1 MCSYP
6 WPTAGNPR
14 APPAYTRRAVSP
26 SPPPGGST
34 PFGGLPFSPFDL
46 PPSDGPVNWPVAEGM
61 ARLVASGG
69 DDDDEPGSAES
80 ERFDSFVRV
89 AELHVVQ
96 AGALDP
102 ATAGGPLRARAV
114 SRREWAARSL
124 DAHRP
129 LLTALASALAVPAG
143 RADEG
148 PDEDGG
154 PVEDDPEGRAMA
166 ASTRGLVFGWMLGSL
181 GRRAFGQYELP
192 LPRPP
197 GNELLLVPA
206 NLAEFAAEWR
216 LAEDDLLLWACLSEV
231 AHHAVLG
238 RPHVRARLESLLVT
252 YVSAF
257 EVEATAFETELEN
270 IDPSDPAS
278 LQSTLGDPEAVLAA
292 VRSQLQREVLPHIEA
307 LTAVLAGWVEHLVAG
322 IGGRLAGSATSVAEA
337 LRRRQV
343 EATWGDRYA
352 AKLLGVGARQP
363 AAERGAAFVAGVLE
377 RGGEERLAQL
387 WEPERTLPTPAEVD
401 APGLWLAR
409 VEMEDG

>member
-1 MCSYP
+1 M
-6 WPTAGNPR
+6 
-14 APPAYTRRAVSP
+14 SP

-46 PPSDGPVNWPVAEGM
+46 PPSDGPVNWAVAEGM

-69 DDDDEPGSAES
+69 EDDDEPGPAES
-80 ERFDSFVRV
+80 DRLDSFVRV
-89 AELHVVQ
+89 AELHLAE

-102 ATAGGPLRARAV
+102 STLGGPLRARAV

-124 DAHRP
+124 GDHRP
-129 LLTALASALAVPAG
+129 LLTALAAALAVPAG
-143 RADEG
+143 GAEEAPEEDEV
-148 PDEDGG
+148 
-154 PVEDDPEGRAMA
+154 PVEDDPQGRVMA

-216 LAEDDLLLWACLSEV
+216 LPEDDLLLWTCLSEV
-231 AHHAVLG
+231 AHHTALG
-238 RPHVRARLESLLVT
+238 RDHVRSRLESLLVT

-257 EVEATAFETELEN
+257 EVDATAFESELEDL
-270 IDPSDPAS
+270 DPSDPAS
-278 LQSTLGDPEAVLAA
+278 FQSTLGDPEAVLAA
-292 VRSQLQREVLPHIEA
+292 VRSPLQRQVLPDIEA
-307 LTAVLAGWVEHLVAG
+307 LVAVLAGWVEHIVAG
-322 IGGRLAGSATSVAEA
+322 IGDRLVGSATSVAEA
-337 LRRRQV
+337 LRRRRV

-363 AAERGAAFVAGVLE
+363 SAERGAAFVTGVLD
-377 RGGEERLAQL
+377 RGGEGRLAAM
-387 WEPERTLPTPAEVD
+387 WASARTLPTPAEVD

-409 VEMEDG
+409 VELEDG

>member
-1 MCSYP
+1 M
-6 WPTAGNPR
+6 
-14 APPAYTRRAVSP
+14 SP

-34 PFGGLPFSPFDL
+34 PSGGPPFSPFDL
-46 PPSDGPVNWPVAEGM
+46 PPSDGPVNWPVAAGM

-69 DDDDEPGSAES
+69 EEEQEPGQAES
-80 ERFDSFVRV
+80 ERLDSFVRV
-89 AELHVVQ
+89 AELHVVE

-102 ATAGGPLRARAV
+102 STLAGPLRGRAV

-129 LLTALASALAVPAG
+129 LLTALASALAVPATG
-143 RADEG
+143 ADEG
-148 PDEDGG
+148 PWEEGPAEDES
-154 PVEDDPEGRAMA
+154 PVEDDPQGRAMA

-197 GNELLLVPA
+197 GNELLLVPS
-206 NLAEFAAEWR
+206 NLAEFASEWR

-238 RPHVRARLESLLVT
+238 RPHVRSRLESLLVT

-257 EVEATAFETELEN
+257 EVEATAFEAELES
-270 IDPSDPAS
+270 IDPADPAS
-278 LQSTLGDPEAVLAA
+278 FQSTLGDPEAVVAA
-292 VRSQLQREVLPHIEA
+292 VRSPLQQEVLPHIEA

-322 IGGRLAGSATSVAEA
+322 IGGRLIGSATSVAEA
-337 LRRRQV
+337 LRRRRV
-343 EATWGDRYA
+343 EASWGDRYA

-363 AAERGAAFVAGVLE
+363 SVERGAAFVAGVLE
-377 RGGEERLAQL
+377 RGGEERLTRL
-387 WEPERTLPTPAEVD
+387 WASERTLPTPAEVD

-409 VEMEDG
+409 MELEDA

>member
-1 MCSYP
+1 
-6 WPTAGNPR
+6 
-14 APPAYTRRAVSP
+14 VSP

-34 PFGGLPFSPFDL
+34 PFGGQPFSPFDL

-69 DDDDEPGSAES
+69 EQDDEPGAAES
-80 ERFDSFVRV
+80 ERLGSFVRV
-89 AELHVVQ
+89 AELHVAE
-96 AGALDP
+96 AGALDLS
-102 ATAGGPLRARAV
+102 ATGGPLRARAV

-143 RADEG
+143 GPDEG
-148 PDEDGG
+148 PMDEDPAEG
-154 PVEDDPEGRAMA
+154 PAEDGATVEDDPEGRAMA
-166 ASTRGLVFGWMLGSL
+166 ASTRGLVFGWMFGSL
-181 GRRAFGQYELP
+181 GRRALGQYELP

-231 AHHAVLG
+231 AHHAALS
-238 RPHVRARLESLLVT
+238 RPHVRSRLESLLVA

-257 EVEATAFETELEN
+257 EVEATAFEAELEG
-270 IDPSDPAS
+270 IDPSDPTS
-278 LQSTLGDPEAVLAA
+278 FQSALGDPEAVLAA
-292 VRSQLQREVLPHIEA
+292 VRSPLQREVLPRIEA

-322 IGGRLAGSATSVAEA
+322 IGGRLVGSATSVAEA
-337 LRRRQV
+337 LRRRRV
-343 EATWGDRYA
+343 EASWGDRYA

-363 AAERGAAFVAGVLE
+363 SAERGAAFVAGVVE
-377 RGGEERLAQL
+377 RGGEERLAGL
-387 WEPERTLPTPAEVD
+387 WGSERTLPTPAEVD

-409 VEMEDG
+409 MEMEDG